1 MKMSEIRDLGVNEL
15 NEKVKELREEI
26 FRLKWQKSLNQL
38 ENTAKIKN
46 LRKDLARVLT
56 AIKEKN
62 LNK

>member
-1 MKMSEIRDLGVNEL
+1 MKMAEILEL
-15 NEKVKELREEI
+15 SYRELQEKAKELREEI
-26 FRLKWQKSLNQL
+26 FRLKWQKSMNQL

>member
-1 MKMSEIRDLGVNEL
+1 MKMAEIRELGY
-15 NEKVKELREEI
+15 KELQEKAKELKEEI
-26 FRLKWQKSLNQL
+26 FRLKWQKSMNQL

-46 LRKDLARVLT
+46 LKKDLARVLT

>member
-1 MKMSEIRDLGVNEL
+1 MKMSEIRDLGINEL

-26 FRLKWQKSLNQL
+26 FRLRWQKSLNQL
-38 ENTAKIKN
+38 ENTSRIKN

-56 AIKEKN
+56 ALKEKN

>member
-1 MKMSEIRDLGVNEL
+1 MSEIRELGKNEL
-15 NEKVKELREEI
+15 NEKIKELREEI

-56 AIKEKN
+56 ALREKN

>member
-1 MKMSEIRDLGVNEL
+1 MKMSEIRDLGIKEL

-26 FRLKWQKSLNQL
+26 FRLRWQKSLNQL
-38 ENTAKIKN
+38 ENTAKIKS

>member
-1 MKMSEIRDLGVNEL
+1 MKMSEIRDLGINEL

-26 FRLKWQKSLNQL
+26 FRLRWQKSLNQL
-38 ENTAKIKN
+38 ENTARIKN

>member
-1 MKMSEIRDLGVNEL
+1 MKMAEIRELGYKEL
-15 NEKVKELREEI
+15 QEKAKELREEI
-26 FRLKWQKSLNQL
+26 FRLKWQKNMNQL

-56 AIKEKN
+56 AMKEKN

>member
-1 MKMSEIRDLGVNEL
+1 MKMSDIRDLGINEL

-26 FRLKWQKSLNQL
+26 FRLRWQKSLNQL
-38 ENTAKIKN
+38 ENTARIKN

>member
-1 MKMSEIRDLGVNEL
+1 MKMSEIKDLGINEL

-38 ENTAKIKN
+38 ENTARIKN

-56 AIKEKN
+56 ALKQKN

>member
-1 MKMSEIRDLGVNEL
+1 MKMAEILEL
-15 NEKVKELREEI
+15 SYRELQEKAKELREEI
-26 FRLKWQKSLNQL
+26 FRLKWQKSMSQL
-38 ENTAKIKN
+38 ENTAKIKK